1 MIDYRLIVTQKTKIV
16 GHWVNE
22 TIILL
27 STTDYMSVLSVQI
40 PLCINPSARHMPC
53 EEKLRFKNDNF
64 IIVLSSTNRW
74 IQITFDLEILTVV
87 KHQNRTL
94 KESKYSLDKVWNRNN
109 CINSPLI
116 DLICFDLQGRT
127 TGKAPNK
134 DQNTDLNNKLFHT
147 YKAVF

>member
-1 MIDYRLIVTQKTKIV
+1 
-16 GHWVNE
+16 
-22 TIILL
+22 
-27 STTDYMSVLSVQI
+27 
-40 PLCINPSARHMPC
+40 MPC

-134 DQNTDLNNKLFHT
+134 DENTDLNNKLFHT